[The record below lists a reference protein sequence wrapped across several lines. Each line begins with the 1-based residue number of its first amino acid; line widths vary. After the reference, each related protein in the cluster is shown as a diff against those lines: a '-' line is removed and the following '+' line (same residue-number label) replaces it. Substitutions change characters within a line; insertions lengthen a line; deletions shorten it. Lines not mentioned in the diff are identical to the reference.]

1 MVKFRY
7 EKEAGKYVIELDEAQ
22 ASLLFRWMQ
31 LAAVCLQTW
40 PTAAHELLLQAR
52 EHKLI

>member
-1 MVKFRY
+1 MVKLRY
-7 EKEAGKYVIELDEAQ
+7 EQEHGKYVIELGEAQ

-40 PTAAHELLLQAR
+40 PTAAHELLLQAKGY
-52 EHKLI
+52 KLI